1 MTSKPRLKASTLSL
15 VVLGALSIQ
24 GCATKQI
31 WIPELETATK
41 TYQEIAQDPIVSAL
55 AAEELSL
62 AEFQLQIAETAHEQ
76 FKPASVV
83 KHEALVAQL
92 KTLTAQQRA
101 RAQSANHKLDVAMGQ
116 QTLLSEAAIAAAT
129 PPPPS
134 PIYDEP
140 IIAAATPFDSQEDIA
155 SQVAALAQQLA
166 ALQRRIDQGKL
177 QPQAGISNAQFPQ
190 GTVTPADG
198 GSPFTSHL
206 SQDIADPAGLEEEIH
221 QQIALAT
228 QTQVNAEPSKKAA
241 RPAQTAIN
249 AEPSIAAALPPQT
262 AVNAEPPIAA
272 ALPPQT
278 AVDAEPPIAAAL
290 PAQTAVIAEPPIA
303 AAHPAQTAVD
313 AEPPIAAAHPA
324 QATVNAEPPIAAAH
338 PAQTTVNA
346 EPPIAA
352 ALRAQQERKPLPASK
367 QLYREL
373 LSMNARSS
381 SQGMALTLGDRYFE
395 GRSARLWTKRADR
408 HLDNVAGFLRNNPQL
423 SLAVEAHTDDE
434 ASSEENH
441 DLSIDRA
448 TAIKSQ
454 LVLRGIEE
462 SRIKATG
469 FGETR
474 PIAGNDNPLGRLQNR
489 RVELIFPDVPATNP

>member
-15 VVLGALSIQ
+15 VVLGALSLQ
-24 GCATKQI
+24 GCATKQA
-31 WIPELETATK
+31 WIPELEAATT
-41 TYQEIAQDPIVSAL
+41 TYQEISQDPVVSAL

-101 RAQSANHKLDVAMGQ
+101 RAQSANHKLDLAMGQ

-129 PPPPS
+129 PPPPA
-134 PIYDEP
+134 PIFDEP
-140 IIAAATPFDSQEDIA
+140 IMAAATPFDSQEDIA

-166 ALQRRIDQGKL
+166 ALQRRIEQSNL
-177 QPQAGISNAQFPQ
+177 QSQAGISNAQFTQ
-190 GTVTPADG
+190 GAVTPADG

-206 SQDIADPAGLEEEIH
+206 SQAARDPAGLEEEIH

-228 QTQVNAEPSKKAA
+228 QAQVNAEPSIAAAQPAKTAINAEPSIAAARPAQTTVYAEPAIAAA

-249 AEPSIAAALPPQT
+249 AEPAIAAAHPAQA
-262 AVNAEPPIAA
+262 AVNAEPA
-272 ALPPQT
+272 
-278 AVDAEPPIAAAL
+278 
-290 PAQTAVIAEPPIA
+290 IA
-303 AAHPAQTAVD
+303 AAHPAQTA
-313 AEPPIAAAHPA
+313 I
-324 QATVNAEPPIAAAH
+324 NAEPAVAAAH
-338 PAQTTVNA
+338 PAQTAVNA

-352 ALRAQQERKPLPASK
+352 ALRAQQERKPLPAAK
-367 QLYREL
+367 QLHREL

-395 GRSARLWTKRADR
+395 GRSARLWTKRAER

-423 SLAVEAHTDDE
+423 SLAIEAHTDDE
-434 ASSEENH
+434 ASSEENL

-454 LVLRGIEE
+454 LVLKGIDE

-469 FGETR
+469 YGETR

-489 RVELIFPDVPATNP
+489 RVELIFPDVQSTNP

>member
-206 SQDIADPAGLEEEIH
+206 SQAIADPAGLEEEIH

-272 ALPPQT
+272 AIPPQT
-278 AVDAEPPIAAAL
+278 AVIAEPPIAAAL
-290 PAQTAVIAEPPIA
+290 PAQTAVN
-303 AAHPAQTAVD
+303 